1 MTLLSVLISVA
12 TDMRW
17 SRAYDFVAHLAT
29 ENVRVEVNIYACR
42 VSADAR
48 YWHTDEQGELTIL
61 LMRRAGLCLLT
72 QSFNSMVF

>member
-29 ENVRVEVNIYACR
+29 ENVRVEVNVYACR
-42 VSADAR
+42 ESADAR
-48 YWHTDEQGELTIL
+48 YWHTDEQG
-61 LMRRAGLCLLT
+61 
-72 QSFNSMVF
+72 